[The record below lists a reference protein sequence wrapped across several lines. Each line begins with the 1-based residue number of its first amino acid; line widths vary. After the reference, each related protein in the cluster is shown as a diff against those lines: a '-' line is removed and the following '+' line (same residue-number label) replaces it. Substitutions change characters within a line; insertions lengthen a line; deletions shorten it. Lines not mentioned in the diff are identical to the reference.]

1 MVGQDLGGTFVK
13 QVTASAQS
21 CGKTSVPQRIC
32 AEHCMV
38 SIYLFSANTEWVI
51 LFFEKLSLLVL
62 C

>member
-13 QVTASAQS
+13 QVTASVQS

-51 LFFEKLSLLVL
+51 LFF
-62 C
+62 

>member
-32 AEHCMV
+32 AEYCMI
-38 SIYLFSANTEWVI
+38 SIYLFSANTEQVI
-51 LFFEKLSLLVL
+51 LFF
-62 C
+62 